1 MVTDKQGQE
10 RRRHERYST
19 NENIFITF
27 RPHFDRIGSISDIS
41 RGGVSLEYSVIQ
53 DYSALTDTLWVDI
66 FCSSKK
72 LELTNVP
79 CRLIYDRRV
88 EIDKKFLKTIE
99 TRRCGLEFS
108 DLSPYQSARLEAELK
123 DCRMIQQQQFP
134 E

>member
-10 RRRHERYST
+10 RRRHKRYLT
-19 NENIFITF
+19 NDNIFITF

-53 DYSALTDTLWVDI
+53 DYSALTDKLWVDI

-88 EIDKKFLKTIE
+88 EIDKGFLKTIE

-108 DLSPYQSARLEAELK
+108 DLSQYQTARLEAELN
-123 DCRMIQQQQFP
+123 DCRMIQ
-134 E
+134 

>member
-10 RRRHERYST
+10 RRQHERYST
-19 NENIFITF
+19 NDNIFITF

-53 DYSALTDTLWVDI
+53 DYSALTDKLWVDI

-72 LELTNVP
+72 LELSNVP

-88 EIDKKFLKTIE
+88 DTDKGFLKTIE

-108 DLSPYQSARLEAELK
+108 ELSPYQTSKLEIELSH
-123 DCRMIQQQQFP
+123 CRKLH
-134 E
+134 